1 MSKSKDYQNIGSNI
15 LWIFQVGLLIIYII
29 YGGLRIYNNSY
40 DSNIILY
47 LTAIVSIA
55 FFIYLLISTNAM
67 LANELLCG
75 KSKSGKAFIFMIF
88 PFFFIFGLGNLL
100 LNTFPGWL
108 RGFSNTFG
116 LYLAQLLGM
125 NNQLSNL
132 FFNENNT
139 ILDKIKSNPA
149 PIINELDIKNIKI
162 IKETNKLG
170 KEVSTIQ
177 WPQLDKLNDILI
189 KQEDQQDINERNNKF
204 AYFVLIKDMVA
215 HFIWNLLLG
224 TITIYSTIL
233 MVLNNND
240 CNANTKDNN
249 EFKKFIGNKK

>member
-15 LWIFQVGLLIIYII
+15 LWIFQISLFFIYII
-29 YGGLRIYNNSY
+29 YGGLRIYNNDY
-40 DSNIILY
+40 DGSIIFY
-47 LTAIVSIA
+47 LTSFIA
-55 FFIYLLISTNAM
+55 LFFFIFLLVSTNAM

-88 PFFFIFGLGNLL
+88 PFLFIFGLGNLL
-100 LNTFPGWL
+100 LYTFPGWL

-125 NNQLSNL
+125 NK
-132 FFNENNT
+132 
-139 ILDKIKSNPA
+139 ILGGFLYSSKASIQDKIQTNPA
-149 PIINELDIKNIKI
+149 PIVNELDIKNIKFDNN
-162 IKETNKLG
+162 TN
-170 KEVSTIQ
+170 TIQ
-177 WPQLDKLNDILI
+177 WPQLDKLKEYFLKEDNTNDRI
-189 KQEDQQDINERNNKF
+189 NKF

-249 EFKKFIGNKK
+249 EFKKFIGNKNK

>member
-47 LTAIVSIA
+47 LTAIISIA
-55 FFIYLLISTNAM
+55 FFIYLLLSTNAM

-75 KSKSGKAFIFMIF
+75 ESKSGKAFIFMIF

-125 NNQLSNL
+125 NKILGNFLYSN
-132 FFNENNT
+132 ESS
-139 ILDKIKSNPA
+139 IQDKIRTNPA
-149 PIINELDIKNIKI
+149 PIVNELDIKDIKI
-162 IKETNKLG
+162 VDNNGVKQ
-170 KEVSTIQ
+170 IQ
-177 WPQLDKLNDILI
+177 WSQLEKLN
-189 KQEDQQDINERNNKF
+189 EYFNQDDNNNDRINKF
-204 AYFVLIKDMVA
+204 AYFVLIKDIFA

-249 EFKKFIGNKK
+249 EFKKFISNKT